1 MLLNMGW
8 KNVLIRILM
17 FFAMYLS
24 ASQFLVREDLISR
37 LFAGMYFLLSM
48 VIGIVLLANSKKIK
62 IEK

>member
-1 MLLNMGW
+1 M
-8 KNVLIRILM
+8 KCRNVLIRILM

-24 ASQFLVREDLISR
+24 ASQFLVQEDLISR

-62 IEK
+62 KEK